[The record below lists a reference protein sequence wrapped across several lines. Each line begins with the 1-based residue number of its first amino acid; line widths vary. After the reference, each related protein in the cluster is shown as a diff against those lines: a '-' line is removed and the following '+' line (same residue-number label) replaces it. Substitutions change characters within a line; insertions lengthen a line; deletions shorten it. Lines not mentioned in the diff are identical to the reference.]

1 MISKNKIMKNM
12 QKTIEYFSMAL
23 GFLIE
28 SDLRPAA
35 EIINYFT
42 KNMSLRPI

>member
-12 QKTIEYFSMAL
+12 QKTIEIFSMGL
-23 GFLIE
+23 CFLIE

-35 EIINYFT
+35 EIINDFSN
-42 KNMSLRPI
+42 NMSLRPI